1 MPQILRTS
9 PSRDDLQEIWLFIAR
24 DNPAAADELIRA
36 IEQKLRTLAS
46 SPLMSRSAA
55 SLARDLRVAPQGDY
69 LIFYKPIDNGIVLVR
84 VLHGARDL
92 TAGYFE

>member
-1 MPQILRTS
+1 MSRILRTT

-24 DNPAAADELIRA
+24 DNPSAADALIHS

-55 SLARDLRVAPQGDY
+55 SLGRDLRVAPVGDY
-69 LIFYKPIDNGIVLVR
+69 LIFYKAIDDGVVLIR
-84 VLHGARDL
+84 VLHGARNL
-92 TAGYFE
+92 MPEYFE